1 MPVVGPVPGTPGL
14 FVGTAHAM
22 MGMTLGPVSGRA
34 IAEHVL
40 GRTQSL
46 ALPMCDPSRYFTNA
60 PPRAVASGTQRRAA
74 DAAVPAA

>member
-1 MPVVGPVPGTPGL
+1 
-14 FVGTAHAM
+14 
-22 MGMTLGPVSGRA
+22 VSGRA

-74 DAAVPAA
+74 DPAVPAA